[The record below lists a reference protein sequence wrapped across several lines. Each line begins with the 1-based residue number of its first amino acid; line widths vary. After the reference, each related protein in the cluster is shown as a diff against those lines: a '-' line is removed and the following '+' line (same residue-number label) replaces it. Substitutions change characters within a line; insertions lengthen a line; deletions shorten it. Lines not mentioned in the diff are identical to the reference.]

1 MLEAPPEEPTMPDPD
16 IQQHLS
22 DIATHWTILRQAHG
36 GGADEAAAARQ
47 ALMER
52 YCGAVFRYLLRKVRD
67 ASVAED
73 LTQEFA
79 LRFIQ
84 GRFER
89 ADRERGRFRD
99 YVRGALFR
107 LVQDHY
113 REQARG
119 PRPVALEH
127 DPAGPDEQADADR
140 AFRESWRQEL
150 LARAWRALE
159 AAEAESG
166 QPFHAVL
173 RLRADRPELTGGQMA
188 ELLTER
194 LGRPIA
200 PANLRQLLHRA
211 RERFAELLL
220 DDIRESLEDAPAERV
235 AEELAELNLLK
246 YCKDALD
253 KRQG

>member
-1 MLEAPPEEPTMPDPD
+1 MPDPD

-22 DIATHWTILRQAHG
+22 DIATHWTMLRQAHG

-119 PRPVALEH
+119 PRPSRSSTTP
-127 DPAGPDEQADADR
+127 PAPTTRPTPTAR
-140 AFRESWRQEL
+140 S
-150 LARAWRALE
+150 ARAGVRNSSPAPG
-159 AAEAESG
+159 APSRPAEAETG
-166 QPFHAVL
+166 QPFHAVF
-173 RLRADRPELTGGQMA
+173 ACAPTG
-188 ELLTER
+188 
-194 LGRPIA
+194 P
-200 PANLRQLLHRA
+200 N
-211 RERFAELLL
+211 
-220 DDIRESLEDAPAERV
+220 
-235 AEELAELNLLK
+235 
-246 YCKDALD
+246 
-253 KRQG
+253 

>member
-1 MLEAPPEEPTMPDPD
+1 MSSPD

-22 DIATHWTILRQAHG
+22 DIATHWTMLRQAHG
-36 GGADEAAAARQ
+36 GAADEAAAARQ

-159 AAEAESG
+159 AETG
-166 QPFHAVL
+166 QPCYAVL
-173 RLRADRPELTGGQMA
+173 RLRADQPELTGAQMA
-188 ELLTER
+188 EMLTAR
-194 LGRPIA
+194 LGRDIS

-220 DDIRESLEDAPAERV
+220 DDIRESLEDAPTERV

-246 YCKDALD
+246 YCKDALA

>member
-1 MLEAPPEEPTMPDPD
+1 MQDRE

-22 DIATHWTILRQAHG
+22 DIATHWSMLRQAHG
-36 GGADEAAAARQ
+36 GAADEAAAARQ
-47 ALMER
+47 VLMER
-52 YCGAVFRYLLRKVRD
+52 YCGAVFRYLLRRVRD

-84 GRFER
+84 GRFEK

-119 PRPVALEH
+119 PRSVALEH
-127 DPAGPDEQADADR
+127 DPVGHDEQAAADQ

-159 AAEAESG
+159 QEAS
-166 QPFHAVL
+166 QPFYAVL
-173 RLRADRPELTGGQMA
+173 RLRADQPELTGGQMA
-188 ELLTER
+188 ELLTAR
-194 LGRPIA
+194 LGRDISA
-200 PANLRQLLHRA
+200 ANLRQLLHRA
-211 RERFAELLL
+211 RERFADLLL
-220 DDIRESLEDAPAERV
+220 DDIRQSLEDAPPERI

-246 YCKDALD
+246 YCKDALA

>member
-1 MLEAPPEEPTMPDPD
+1 MHDRE

-22 DIATHWTILRQAHG
+22 EIATHWTMLRQAHG
-36 GGADEAAAARQ
+36 DAADEAAAARQ

-52 YCGAVFRYLLRKVRD
+52 YCGAVFRYLLRRVRD

-84 GRFER
+84 GKFER

-113 REQARG
+113 REQARC

-127 DPAGPDEQADADR
+127 DPAGHDEQEAADQ

-159 AAEAESG
+159 QEAG
-166 QPFHAVL
+166 QPFYAVL
-173 RLRADRPELTGGQMA
+173 RLRADQPELTGGRMA
-188 ELLTER
+188 EMLTAR
-194 LGRPIA
+194 LGRDISA
-200 PANLRQLLHRA
+200 ANLRQLLHRA

-220 DDIRESLEDAPAERV
+220 DDVRQSLEDAPLERV

-246 YCKDALD
+246 YCKDALA

>member
-1 MLEAPPEEPTMPDPD
+1 MKDHEL
-16 IQQHLS
+16 QQHLS
-22 DIATHWTILRQAHG
+22 QIATHWTMLRQAHG
-36 GGADEAAAARQ
+36 GGVDEAIAARQ

-52 YCGAVFRYLLRKVRD
+52 YCGAVFRYLLRAVRD

-89 ADRERGRFRD
+89 ANRDRGRFRD
-99 YVRGALFR
+99 YVRGSLFR

-119 PRPVALEH
+119 PRLGPLEH
-127 DPAGPDEQADADR
+127 DPVGHDEQAAGDQ

-159 AAEAESG
+159 QDEKEAG

-173 RLRADRPELTGGQMA
+173 RLRADQPELTGNQMA

-194 LGRPIA
+194 LGRSISA
-200 PANLRQLLHRA
+200 SNLRQLLHRA
-211 RERFAELLL
+211 RERFAKLLL
-220 DDIRESLEDAPAERV
+220 DDIRQSLEDAPLDRV

-246 YCKDALD
+246 YCKDALA
-253 KRQG
+253 KRQGE

>member
-1 MLEAPPEEPTMPDPD
+1 MHDDELE
-16 IQQHLS
+16 QHLS
-22 DIATHWTILRQAHG
+22 QIATNWTMLRQVHG
-36 GGADEAAAARQ
+36 DGGDKAAARQ
-47 ALMER
+47 ELMER
-52 YCGAVFRYLLRKVRD
+52 YCGAVFRYLLRATRD

-84 GRFER
+84 GRFEG

-107 LVQDHY
+107 LVKDHY

-119 PRPVALEH
+119 PRPVSLEH
-127 DPAGPDEQADADR
+127 DPVGHDEQAAADQ

-159 AAEAESG
+159 KEAG

-173 RLRADRPELTGGQMA
+173 RLRADQPELTGTQMA
-188 ELLTER
+188 ELLTTR
-194 LGRPIA
+194 LGRGISA
-200 PANLRQLLHRA
+200 SNLRQLLHRA

-220 DDIRESLEDAPAERV
+220 DDIRQSLEGAPAERV
-235 AEELAELNLLK
+235 AEELADLNLLK
-246 YCKDALD
+246 YCKDILA
-253 KRQG
+253 KRHGS

>member
-1 MLEAPPEEPTMPDPD
+1 MSSPD

-22 DIATHWTILRQAHG
+22 DIATHWTMLRRAHG

-159 AAEAESG
+159 AETA
-166 QPFHAVL
+166 QPFYAVL
-173 RLRADRPELTGGQMA
+173 RLRADQPELSGTQMA
-188 ELLTER
+188 ALLTER
-194 LGRPIA
+194 LGRPITS
-200 PANLRQLLHRA
+200 ANLRQLLHRA

-246 YCKDALD
+246 YCKDALA

>member
-1 MLEAPPEEPTMPDPD
+1 MQDRE

-22 DIATHWTILRQAHG
+22 EIATHWTMLRQAHG
-36 GGADEAAAARQ
+36 GTAHEAAAARQ

-52 YCGAVFRYLLRKVRD
+52 YCGAVFRYLLRRVRD

-119 PRPVALEH
+119 LRPVALEH
-127 DPAGPDEQADADR
+127 DPAGHDEQAAADQ

-159 AAEAESG
+159 QEAG
-166 QPFHAVL
+166 QPFYAVL
-173 RLRADRPELTGGQMA
+173 RLRADQPELTGGQMA
-188 ELLTER
+188 EMLTAR
-194 LGRPIA
+194 LGRDIS

-220 DDIRESLEDAPAERV
+220 DDIRQSLEDAPTERV

-246 YCKDALD
+246 YCKDALA

>member
-1 MLEAPPEEPTMPDPD
+1 MHDPEL
-16 IQQHLS
+16 QQHLS
-22 DIATHWTILRQAHG
+22 QIATHWTMLRQAHG
-36 GGADEAAAARQ
+36 GEADGAAAARQ

-52 YCGAVFRYLLRKVRD
+52 YCGAVFRYLFRRVRD

-84 GRFER
+84 GRFEQ

-99 YVRGALFR
+99 YVRSALFR

-119 PRPVALEH
+119 PRPVALDH
-127 DPAGPDEQADADR
+127 DPVGHDEEAAADE

-159 AAEAESG
+159 QDEKEAG
-166 QPFHAVL
+166 QPFHVVL
-173 RLRADRPELTGGQMA
+173 RLRADQPELTGNQMA
-188 ELLTER
+188 ELLTSR
-194 LGRPIA
+194 LGKSISSS
-200 PANLRQLLHRA
+200 NLRQLLHRA

-220 DDIRESLEDAPAERV
+220 DDIRESLEDSPLERV

-246 YCKDALD
+246 YCKDTLA
-253 KRQG
+253 KRQRE